1 MLFNSIAFAIF
12 LPVVFI
18 LYWILPVKN
27 RWMLLLAASYYF
39 YMGWNA
45 KYVVLIFT
53 ATFISYFCAILMEKA
68 SSIRVKRICMLS
80 SAIVIL
86 GILFLFKYYNFFLDN
101 LSILARKFSITM
113 NPYTLKLILPVG
125 ISFYTFQTLSYVIDV
140 YKGKIRAEK
149 HLGYYAAFVSFF
161 PQLVA
166 GPIERASNLLP
177 QIKEERKFEYE
188 KASYGVK
195 LMAVGYF
202 KKIVLADT
210 LAKYVDIVFADVYS
224 YHGFT
229 LFLASLFFTFQ
240 IYCDFSGYS
249 DIAVGTAKMFGI
261 NLMNNFNSPY
271 FSVSIHDFWKRWHIS
286 LSTFFKDYVYI
297 PLGGNRMGK
306 IKNMANLMV
315 TFLLSGL
322 WHGAS
327 WNYIVWGGVHGI
339 LQIFENITNL
349 RKNDSKKIWVW
360 WKRVII
366 TFLIINIT
374 WIFFR
379 TNIKEAFY
387 IIKNM
392 FQGILKPEL
401 YFTAGI
407 AELGID
413 WYSFITIMVFVLF
426 LLVYDYI
433 SLKKDIILVV
443 SGCSIIGRWLIYI
456 IFILLICIFSQKG
469 VAAEF
474 VYFQF

>member
-1 MLFNSIAFAIF
+1 
-12 LPVVFI
+12 
-18 LYWILPVKN
+18 
-27 RWMLLLAASYYF
+27 
-39 YMGWNA
+39 MG
-45 KYVVLIFT
+45 
-53 ATFISYFCAILMEKA
+53 
-68 SSIRVKRICMLS
+68 
-80 SAIVIL
+80 
-86 GILFLFKYYNFFLDN
+86 
-101 LSILARKFSITM
+101 
-113 NPYTLKLILPVG
+113 
-125 ISFYTFQTLSYVIDV
+125 
-140 YKGKIRAEK
+140 
-149 HLGYYAAFVSFF
+149 
-161 PQLVA
+161 
-166 GPIERASNLLP
+166 
-177 QIKEERKFEYE
+177 
-188 KASYGVK
+188 
-195 LMAVGYF
+195 
-202 KKIVLADT
+202 
-210 LAKYVDIVFADVYS
+210 
-224 YHGFT
+224 
-229 LFLASLFFTFQ
+229 
-240 IYCDFSGYS
+240 
-249 DIAVGTAKMFGI
+249 
-261 NLMNNFNSPY
+261 
-271 FSVSIHDFWKRWHIS
+271 
-286 LSTFFKDYVYI
+286 
-297 PLGGNRMGK
+297 
-306 IKNMANLMV
+306 
-315 TFLLSGL
+315 
-322 WHGAS
+322 
-327 WNYIVWGGVHGI
+327 GGVHGI

>member
-18 LYWILPVKN
+18 LYWILPAKS
-27 RWMLLLAASYYF
+27 RWILLLTASYYF
-39 YMGWNA
+39 YIGWNA
-45 KYVVLIFT
+45 KYVVLIFMT
-53 ATFISYFCAILMEKA
+53 TFISYFCAILMEK
-68 SSIRVKRICMLS
+68 SSSVKVKRICMLS
-80 SAIVIL
+80 SAAVIL
-86 GILFLFKYYNFFLDN
+86 GMLFLFKYYNFFLDN
-101 LSILARKFSITM
+101 LSILARKFSIIM

-149 HLGYYAAFVSFF
+149 HFGYYAAFVSFF

-229 LFLASLFFTFQ
+229 LFLTSLFFTFQ

-297 PLGGNRMGK
+297 PLGGNRRGK
-306 IKNMANLMV
+306 IKNMMNLMV

-327 WNYIVWGGVHGI
+327 WNYVVWGGAHGI

-360 WKRVII
+360 WMRVII
-366 TFLIINIT
+366 TFFIINIT
-374 WIFFR
+374 WVFFR
-379 TNIKEAFY
+379 TNIEESFY

-401 YFTAGI
+401 YFTVGI
-407 AELGID
+407 TELGID
-413 WYSFITIMVFVLF
+413 RYSFITIMVFILF

-443 SGCSIIGRWLIYI
+443 SRCSIIGRWLIYI
-456 IFILLICIFSQKG
+456 IFILSICIFSRKG